1 MEDGD
6 GHSKQPRRTV
16 RFAASD
22 NDEVASKPVSKR
34 SKQGDDEEDDYE
46 DDESRRILEAKRQ
59 RRLRQKLEA
68 DDALVGDDDDNEEDS
83 DVEED
88 DIKGPSRKEQF
99 KSLRAEGIAVE
110 PFHMR
115 NEEGDGSG
123 YFDGDTYVFRRNTG
137 DDGEPDAWLDGL
149 DDPENEASQ
158 AITTAAGSRGDQEES
173 AGEYDNVSTQDLYQQ
188 MMALMSPLKS
198 SETVLQAIARYGNEI
213 KQERTKRGNHNKRR
227 RHDGAAHADSAPVTT
242 QHKNAQDALNQLT
255 MISNTLLLRHGQISI
270 FDQTRETISA
280 LLLSELLGGTSESTK
295 RPEQQ
300 NGATVTGSM
309 PGDTTRSE
317 KLDTSVQWEYQGR
330 EDQQIHGPYTTQQ
343 MLDWTRAGY
352 FVGPSAVYVRTVA
365 TPSVSPLP
373 SSSPAA
379 TTTTTES
386 LLADLMDDDDDDEKP
401 AVDEPKGTA
410 QVDAMVCGEWQW
422 SDGVNFAAYE

>member
-34 SKQGDDEEDDYE
+34 LKQGDDEEDDYE
-46 DDESRRILEAKRQ
+46 DDESRMILEAKRQ
-59 RRLRQKLEA
+59 RRLRQKLET
-68 DDALVGDDDDNEEDS
+68 DDALVGDDDDNEDDS
-83 DVEED
+83 DVEEN
-88 DIKGPSRKEQF
+88 DIKGPPRKEQF

-158 AITTAAGSRGDQEES
+158 AITTTAGGRGDKEES
-173 AGEYDNVSTQDLYQQ
+173 AGEYENVSTQDLYQQ

-227 RHDGAAHADSAPVTT
+227 RLDGAADADSAPATT

-280 LLLSELLGGTSESTK
+280 LLLSEQLGGSSDSTK
-295 RPEQQ
+295 RP
-300 NGATVTGSM
+300 GPT
-309 PGDTTRSE
+309 PGDAASSE
-317 KLDTSVQWEYQGR
+317 KLYISVKWEYQGR

-365 TPSVSPLP
+365 TPSANPLP

-379 TTTTTES
+379 TTTES
-386 LLADLMDDDDDDEKP
+386 LLADLMDDADDDDEP
-401 AVDEPKGTA
+401 VVDEPKGSIQNGA
-410 QVDAMVCGEWQW
+410 VVHGEWQW
-422 SDGVNFAAYE
+422 SDGVNFATFE